1 MEDAMAPKE
10 EIDMIRRAF
19 ETHDL
24 DQDGYLTKEELKTF
38 VQKMGKH
45 KNQLNPVI
53 GPMSRS
59 CV

>member
-45 KNQLNPVI
+45 KSISNKTQSMMIKIV
-53 GPMSRS
+53 
-59 CV
+59 